1 MLGYGD
7 DQNPKD
13 LPGVLVPSD
22 VAQSVIDGLAQE
34 CFLILPHPQVGKFIQ
49 HKAGDYGRWLKGMQ
63 RLRGKILDEVGSTQL
78 DKMHKLV

>member
-34 CFLILPHPQVGKFIQ
+34 
-49 HKAGDYGRWLKGMQ
+49 
-63 RLRGKILDEVGSTQL
+63 
-78 DKMHKLV
+78 